1 MMRPGSSVPLSEADA
16 MPGLLVGLEIHQQLA
31 TGRKLFCSCR
41 PSEASVPSRKFS
53 RRLRASKS
61 EMGEYD
67 PAAVF
72 EKAKSRIAVYGAS
85 PGSSCLV
92 EEDEE
97 PPHEVDPVSKET
109 SLIVASALRSKIF
122 REIFVMR
129 KIVIDGSNTSG
140 FQRTMLISSGGEL
153 DAGGRKVG
161 VQSICLEEDA
171 ARLVSDSSGSRE
183 YALDRLGVPLI
194 EIALEPV
201 PAGPKEMRRIA
212 HALGKLLRTTK
223 RAARGLGSIRQD
235 VNVSLSGGNVVE
247 VKGVQQLDQ
256 LEKVVDFEAKRQD
269 GLRQI
274 ARKLDGLDISIK
286 PDDIFDAADAL
297 SGCSSKI
304 IQKSIKNGEA
314 VRAVLVRNFAG
325 FFGYEPHPGIRIGKE
340 IAQIARSFGIGGV
353 FHSDELPNYGIG
365 EGDIRALRDKM
376 RAGPRDAF
384 LIVAA
389 DHARIKHMLSA
400 TSARIVQAARGVPGE
415 TRQAGQNGE
424 TVFLRPRPGPS
435 RMYPETDIAPI
446 YVNDA
451 ELEHAAGS
459 IPQPWDEMLAGFVAR
474 YGINEQL
481 AEQVLDSPYL
491 DAFEDIVRRRLAPAN
506 FAASAV
512 CSTVTSL
519 QRKGFGRQLRPQ
531 HVLDAFELY
540 ASGSIPK
547 ESIEIIFERIMSGK
561 ADSVQD
567 AAAGLQVMDEGEL
580 DRILRDIAGSNT
592 DMISRSGERAL
603 GALMGIA
610 MKSLRGRA
618 PGSMINAKLRQI
630 LKEQASG

>member
-1 MMRPGSSVPLSEADA
+1 LSETDSAV
-16 MPGLLVGLEIHQQLA
+16 PGLLVGLEIHQQLA
-31 TGRKLFCSCR
+31 TGRKLFCSCAQ
-41 PSEASVPSRKFS
+41 SEALEPARKFS

-72 EKAKSRIAVYGAS
+72 EKAKSRLVVYGAS

-97 PPHEVDPVSKET
+97 PPHEADPISKET
-109 SLIVASALRSKIF
+109 SLIVASALHSKIF

-140 FQRTMLISSGGEL
+140 FQRTMLISVGGEL
-153 DAGGRKVG
+153 KVGDRRVG

-171 ARLVSDSSGSRE
+171 ARLVSDSQASRE

-212 HALGKLLRTTK
+212 HSLGKLLRTTK

-235 VNVSLSGGNVVE
+235 VNISLSGGSVVE

-256 LEKVVDFEAKRQD
+256 LERVVDFEARRQK
-269 GLRQI
+269 GLLQI
-274 ARKLDGLDISIK
+274 AHKLNSSDISIA
-286 PDDIFDAADAL
+286 PHDIFDVTDAL
-297 SGCSSKI
+297 AGCGSKI
-304 IQKSIKNGEA
+304 IQKSIENGDA
-314 VRAVLVRNFAG
+314 VRAILVRRFAG
-325 FFGYEPHPGIRIGKE
+325 FFGYEPHPGVRLGRE

-353 FHSDELPNYGIG
+353 FHSDELPNYGITDS
-365 EGDIRALRDKM
+365 DISILRDKM
-376 RAGPRDAF
+376 QAGPRDAF

-389 DHARIKHMLSA
+389 DRTRIETILSA
-400 TSARIVQAARGVPGE
+400 ASARIIQATRGVPAE
-415 TRQAGQNGE
+415 TRQANQNGE

-446 YVNDA
+446 YVDDS
-451 ELEHAAGS
+451 ELEHAACS
-459 IPQPWDEMLAGFVAR
+459 IPKSWDEMLADFVIQ

-491 DAFEDIVRRRLAPAN
+491 EAFEDIVSRKLAPAN

-519 QRKGFGRQLRPQ
+519 QRKGHDAKLLPQ

-540 ASGSIPK
+540 DAGNIPK

-561 ADSVQD
+561 ADTVPD
-567 AAAGLQVMDEGEL
+567 AASGLQLMDDGEL
-580 DRILRDIAGSNT
+580 ERVLQDIVDSNRDIVSK
-592 DMISRSGERAL
+592 SGQRAL

-618 PGSMINAKLRQI
+618 PGSTINSKLQQI
-630 LKEQASG
+630 LKAHAPD